1 MQWGDVSAR
10 GQQPC
15 FIDISVAVL
24 INMMCFVHQTIMNVC
39 GRTQAPVFAGRDS
52 SPCCQNELRKQA

>member
-15 FIDISVAVL
+15 FIDISVAVI
-24 INMMCFVHQTIMNVC
+24 INMMRLVHQTIMNVYLIV
-39 GRTQAPVFAGRDS
+39 A
-52 SPCCQNELRKQA
+52 EH